1 MRLCLVATSYSR
13 FDDDGNARFV
23 RSIAEAQAVLGHEV
37 HVLAPYSPQ
46 VKPYA
51 SPVQVH
57 WFKYVWPSQRGV
69 MGHAAAL
76 ENDRRLRGAALWQAP
91 LFAASLSLHFQR
103 LFSRYKFDLVHAHWV
118 VPNGVLAWPLARLNR
133 LPFFISLHGS
143 DVYLATRQ
151 KWFGKAAGGA
161 LYSARGVTA
170 CSQPLAEA
178 AIELGAQRDR
188 VHLLPWGADPDRF
201 DPEADRVELRHRLN
215 LKSDALIILAAGRL
229 VGKKGFRQLVQ
240 AMPLVCERLPQI
252 QLIILGEG
260 PERGWLEGYI
270 AEASLSDCV
279 QLRGA
284 VAWSAMPDYLVSC
297 DVFCMPSVRDVYGN
311 LDGLPT
317 VILEAMAAGRPVI
330 ATRVAGVP
338 LVVRDP
344 ETGVLVDNATPDE
357 LSAALVRVLGSP
369 IEREAMG
376 RAARR
381 QVETELNWLEVARN
395 FDRMYAAGA
404 PELKRKMTNL

>member
-201 DPEADRVELRHRLN
+201 DPEADRVELRLRDDGRGFDP
-215 LKSDALIILAAGRL
+215 DAIPDGHLGISIMRERAAKIG
-229 VGKKGFRQLVQ
+229 
-240 AMPLVCERLPQI
+240 
-252 QLIILGEG
+252 
-260 PERGWLEGYI
+260 
-270 AEASLSDCV
+270 ASV
-279 QLRGA
+279 HIETKPGHGTTVTA
-284 VAWSAMPDYLVSC
+284 IWSAP
-297 DVFCMPSVRDVYGN
+297 P
-311 LDGLPT
+311 
-317 VILEAMAAGRPVI
+317 EK
-330 ATRVAGVP
+330 ATH
-338 LVVRDP
+338 
-344 ETGVLVDNATPDE
+344 E
-357 LSAALVRVLGSP
+357 
-369 IEREAMG
+369 
-376 RAARR
+376 
-381 QVETELNWLEVARN
+381 
-395 FDRMYAAGA
+395 
-404 PELKRKMTNL
+404 